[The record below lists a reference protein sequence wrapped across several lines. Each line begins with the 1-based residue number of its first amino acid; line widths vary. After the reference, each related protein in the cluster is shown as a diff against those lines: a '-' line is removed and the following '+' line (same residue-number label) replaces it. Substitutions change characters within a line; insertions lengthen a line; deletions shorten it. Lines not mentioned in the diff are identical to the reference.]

1 MTEIKS
7 LADACFYYRAKH
19 HLSQEELAE
28 KCGVNRVTINKVE
41 RGKEASKITQAKIRL
56 VVDE

>member
-19 HLSQEELAE
+19 RLSQEELAE

-41 RGKEASKITQAKIRL
+41 NGKDVSKLTNLKIRM